1 MYLLLGQL
9 VYTSFAGRGFTTLA
23 SKQVPIEIQQTF
35 MQLVSQY
42 WDSYNPPVSGYRAVF
57 LHQISSEQT
66 LFGWLYN
73 DGTDDMGR
81 SDVPLFVCYYL
92 TEPLFDFQLANIF
105 ICLEKGPV
113 ALIDRHDPSA
123 CLETKVVPNLWSY
136 QPAVSGVA
144 IPLAVRQRSYFAL
157 RQDELLELFVPIDK
171 QEKTIGL
178 SGQTY
183 EQQIAISIYTRY
195 VIDGFNPDVTVL
207 ESENAAPSQAAAIQ
221 AYQSYKQKLQLY
233 KRVLGKT
240 NRPEYRLKPNARSL
254 FSQKKTSEPSEN
266 YLAQQNVA
274 INTVETINKFPEN
287 SSSQNSSALLNSGQP
302 LKGQILI
309 ENNIY
314 DSELVYKKTQ
324 LLLAAGIAAATLA
337 LAFGIY
343 GLKQASVS
351 GASDR
356 ESISWARSPVV
367 YKTLADVPVPQGRFK
382 YGGSTSF
389 APLRSP
395 AIVGAIALAHP
406 EFKLIYTDPIP
417 HKHGST
423 IGIQMLIAG
432 QLSFVQSSRPLKETE
447 VKQAQQK
454 GLSLGQ
460 IPVAIDGI
468 AFYVNPQVSI
478 LGLSLNQIRDIF
490 TGKITNWKQVGGIDL
505 PIVPFSLNPQ
515 YSGTADLIETKVLA
529 GVKFSPNVRL
539 VETTTETIRQVAK
552 TPGGISYATA
562 SEVIG
567 QRSIDPLSL
576 AVINLLPLSI
586 ADNQDFISPFDINN
600 KNIVNSVAFANGSYP
615 LTRRLFAI
623 VKRNGGVDEQAGIAY
638 ANLLFSEEGQLM
650 LEQAGFVSIR

>member
-9 VYTSFAGRGFTTLA
+9 VYTTFAERGFSTLA
-23 SKQVPIEIQQTF
+23 SKQVPIEIEQTF

-57 LHQISSEQT
+57 LHQISPEQT

-113 ALIDRHDPSA
+113 ALINRHHPSA
-123 CLETKVVPNLWSY
+123 YLETKVVPNLWSY
-136 QPAVSGVA
+136 QPALSGVA
-144 IPLAVRQRSYFAL
+144 IPLAVRQQSYFAL
-157 RQDELLELFVPIDK
+157 RQGELLELFVPVDE
-171 QEKTIGL
+171 QESTIGL

-183 EQQIAISIYTRY
+183 EQQIATLSIYTRY
-195 VIDGFNPDVTVL
+195 VIDGLNLDATVL
-207 ESENAAPSQAAAIQ
+207 ESENAAPNQTAIQ
-221 AYQSYKQKLQLY
+221 AYQSYRQKLQSY
-233 KRVLGKT
+233 RQVLGKT
-240 NRPEYRLKPNARSL
+240 KQSEYQFKINARSL
-254 FSQKKTSEPSEN
+254 LSKKKASQIELN
-266 YLAQQNVA
+266 RQNVA
-274 INTVETINKFPEN
+274 TYTAKAIKKSSEN
-287 SSSQNSSALLNSGQP
+287 SSAQSNSEQP
-302 LKGQILI
+302 LRSQAITK
-309 ENNIY
+309 NNIY
-314 DSELVYKKTQ
+314 DSELAYKKTQ
-324 LLLAAGIAAATLA
+324 LLLAAGIASVTLA

-343 GLKQASVS
+343 GLRQASVPGS
-351 GASDR
+351 SYR
-356 ESISWARSPVV
+356 ESISWASSPVV
-367 YKTLADVPVPQGRFK
+367 YKTLADVPVPSGKFR

-395 AIVGAIALAHP
+395 AIVRAIALAHP
-406 EFKLIYTDPIP
+406 EYKLIYTDSIP

-432 QLSFVQSSRPLKETE
+432 QLSFAQSSRPLKEAE
-447 VKQAQQK
+447 VKLAQQK

-478 LGLSLNQIRDIF
+478 LGLSLNQIRGIF
-490 TGKITNWKQVGGIDL
+490 TGKITNWKQLGGSDL
-505 PIVPFSLNPQ
+505 PIVPFSLDPQ

-586 ADNQDFISPFDINN
+586 TDNQDFISPFDINN
-600 KNIVNSVAFANGSYP
+600 KNQVNSVAFANGSYP

-623 VKRNGGVDEQAGIAY
+623 IKRNGGVDEQAGIAY
-638 ANLLFSEEGQLM
+638 TNLLFSEEGQLM
-650 LEQAGFVSIR
+650 LQQAGFVSIRS